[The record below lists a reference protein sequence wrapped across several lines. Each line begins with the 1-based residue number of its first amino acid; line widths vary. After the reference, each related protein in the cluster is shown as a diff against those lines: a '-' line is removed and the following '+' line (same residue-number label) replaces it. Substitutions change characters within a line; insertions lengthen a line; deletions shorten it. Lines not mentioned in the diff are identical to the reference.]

1 MRSESISQEEKT
13 KAAAI
18 IPPPAAKPQS
28 ISVGIREMKGDSV
41 ELLRKLSQLL
51 AVSSLSEILVATT
64 AAEKE
69 LSLFLQQENMNSY
82 EPELCTLLLP
92 LSDAVIPLKEY
103 SDDVS
108 LPLRLVSLSE
118 TLSNLEEAVRRI
130 ESGET
135 AYRFFQLSALSRWRE
150 LVRLEIRRISG
161 QAKLQLTSHE
171 EETTDGN
178 TTFTLTIRNQGPA
191 AATNIRV
198 ELVGE
203 GISNVYPKMQVLPSL
218 APEEDRTFT
227 FTLRGEAN
235 HRIDALA
242 TYDDRVAKDKEERHR
257 VWYVRGG
264 DKVHV
269 SLKVSASI
277 LRADIRNPY
286 LPGTPSPDSEQ
297 MDRLFVG
304 RDDVLRFVEENLI
317 NAASERIV
325 VLYGQR
331 RMGKTWTLLRLRERL
346 PEKYLP
352 VYINVQEFTGVNGV
366 PPVLQNI
373 ADEIVRSLKKHGG
386 TDSAAVSSI
395 RVPTL
400 EQYVSNYPY
409 FFKRVF
415 LSDVQEVLGD
425 KRLLWLVDEAQCLD
439 DMVQAG
445 HLPATFLEFLR
456 DLMQFSHKIAFVFAG
471 VREITE
477 EYWSVFFNMA
487 VHRRIG
493 VFSDDDASKLI
504 VDPLK
509 PYGVEYDPAAVSL
522 IRQFTGNH
530 PYFIQLLCD
539 RIVSGLNRQQ
549 LRHVGGQLVEAAV
562 DDVVTHG
569 TSNLQFYWKEV
580 MDEKERA
587 VAGTMQDI
595 LWQQGTSDLA
605 TILNQMRISNP
616 KVPLEDISSVL
627 QNLVKKDI
635 IEKVKGLRDTYRF
648 KMGLIERYIEA
659 HEAYAMCQERIG
671 RLW

>member
-1 MRSESISQEEKT
+1 MRSEFISQEEKT

-18 IPPPAAKPQS
+18 IPPPAATPQS
-28 ISVGIREMKGDSV
+28 ISFPLHELKGVGRLV
-41 ELLRKLSQLL
+41 ETLSPLL
-51 AVSSLSEILVATT
+51 AVSSLSEVLSFSA

-69 LSLFLQQENMNSY
+69 FYLFLQDKEMNVHGMD
-82 EPELCTLLLP
+82 LAP
-92 LSDAVIPLKEY
+92 LFTAVSPLKDY
-103 SDDVS
+103 SEDVS

-118 TLSNLEEAVRRI
+118 TLSNMETVASVIEAH
-130 ESGET
+130 ET
-135 AYRFFQLSALSRWRE
+135 PYHLFMSLVLSRWRE

-161 QAKLQLTSHE
+161 QAKLELTSHD
-171 EETTDGN
+171 EETTDEK
-178 TTFTLTIRNQGPA
+178 TTITLTIRNLGPA
-191 AATNIRV
+191 VATNIRV
-198 ELVGE
+198 KLLVE
-203 GISNVYPKMQVLPSL
+203 GKSIVYPKKQVLSSL
-218 APEEDRTFT
+218 APEEARTLTFT
-227 FTLRGEAN
+227 VRGEVAY
-235 HRIDALA
+235 RIDALA
-242 TYDDRVAKDKEERHR
+242 TYDDRMAKDKEERHR
-257 VWYVRGG
+257 VWYV
-264 DKVHV
+264 KHV
-269 SLKVSASI
+269 EATKLSIKALPITWSL
-277 LRADIRNPY
+277 DIRNPY
-286 LPGTPSPDSEQ
+286 LPGTPSPDSKQ

-304 RDDVLRFVEENLI
+304 RDDVLRFVEENLV

-325 VLYGQR
+325 VLYGHR
-331 RMGKTWTLLRLRERL
+331 RMGKTWTLLRLKERL
-346 PEKYLP
+346 PEKYLS

-373 ADEIVRSLKKHGG
+373 ADEIVRSLKQHGG
-386 TDSAAVSSI
+386 TDPAAVSSI

-400 EQYVSNYPY
+400 EQYEQNYPY

-425 KRLLWLVDEAQCLD
+425 KRLLWLIDEAQCLD

-493 VFSDDDASKLI
+493 VLSDEDASKLI
-504 VDPLK
+504 IDPLK

-539 RIVSGLNRQQ
+539 RIVSGLNKQK
-549 LRHVGGQLVEAAV
+549 LRHVGGRQVEAAV
-562 DDVVTHG
+562 EDLVTLG
-569 TSNLQFYWKEV
+569 ASNLQFYWKDV

-595 LWQQGTSDLA
+595 LRQQGTSDLA

-616 KVPLEDISSVL
+616 NVSSDDLSSVL

-635 IEKVKGLRDTYRF
+635 IEKAKGLRDTYRF

>member
-28 ISVGIREMKGDSV
+28 IDISLQDLYREAKRLFGT
-41 ELLRKLSQLL
+41 LSQLL
-51 AVSSLSEILVATT
+51 AVSSLSEILVFSA

-69 LSLFLQQENMNSY
+69 FFLFLQEEDKNVH
-82 EPELCTLLLP
+82 ELEMTVLLP
-92 LSDAVIPLKEY
+92 RLFDAIIPLRDYNE
-103 SDDVS
+103 DVS
-108 LPLRLVSLSE
+108 MSLRLVSLSE
-118 TLSNLEEAVRRI
+118 TLSNLEEVARVI

-135 AYRFFQLSALSRWRE
+135 PYRLFLSLVLSRWRE

-161 QAKLQLTSHE
+161 QAKLQLTSHD

-178 TTFTLTIRNQGPA
+178 TTITLTIRNLGPA
-191 AATNIRV
+191 VATNIRV
-198 ELVGE
+198 ELLVE
-203 GISNVYPKMQVLPSL
+203 GKSSVYPKMQVLPSL
-218 APEEDRTFT
+218 APEEARTLT
-227 FTLRGEAN
+227 FAVRGEVAY
-235 HRIDALA
+235 RIDGLA
-242 TYDDRVAKDKEERHR
+242 TYDDRLSKNKEERHR
-257 VWYVRGG
+257 VWFVKRVEAT
-264 DKVHV
+264 K
-269 SLKVSASI
+269 LSI
-277 LRADIRNPY
+277 KALPITWWLDIRNPY
-286 LPGTPSPDSEQ
+286 LPGTSPPDPKE

-304 RDDVLRFVEENLI
+304 RDDILRFVEENLV

-325 VLYGQR
+325 VLYGHR
-331 RMGKTWTLLRLRERL
+331 RMGKTWTLLRLMERL
-346 PEKYLP
+346 PDKYLP
-352 VYINVQEFTGVNGV
+352 VYINVQEFSGVNGV

-373 ADEIVRSLKKHGG
+373 ADEIVRSLKRRGG
-386 TDSAAVSSI
+386 VDPAAISSI
-395 RVPTL
+395 RVPAL

-477 EYWSVFFNMA
+477 EYWSVFFNIA

-493 VFSDDDASKLI
+493 VLSDEDASKLI

-539 RIVSGLNRQQ
+539 RVVSGLNRQQ

-562 DDVVTHG
+562 EDVVTHG
-569 TSNLQFYWKEV
+569 TSNLQFYWKDV

-595 LWQQGTSDLA
+595 LRQQRTSDLA
-605 TILNQMRISNP
+605 TILIQMRISNP
-616 KVPLEDISSVL
+616 KVPSDDLSSVL

-635 IEKVKGLRDTYRF
+635 IEKAKGLRDTYRF